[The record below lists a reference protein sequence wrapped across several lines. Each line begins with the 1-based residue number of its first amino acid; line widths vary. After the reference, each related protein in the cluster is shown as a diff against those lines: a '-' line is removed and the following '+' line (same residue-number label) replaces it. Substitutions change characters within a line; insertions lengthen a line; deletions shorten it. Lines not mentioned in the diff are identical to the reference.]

1 MKIFFWILFLLLAVF
16 IGVFIWFKLYQIPY
30 TKWIQKY
37 LSGVK
42 ISLGQAIGLHFKN
55 VPFGLIL
62 DEYTKAVKAGISDDV
77 TIDRLEKF
85 YLSRGDVPKIVN
97 ELVKAHKAGLKGV
110 SFEKLERHYLSQG
123 DIAEVVD
130 ALIILKNAQES
141 VRNGGAD
148 EEMED
153 YILSIEL
160 PFERAAAID
169 LAGRDVRQDVK
180 DSITP
185 RLLDSVDMEA
195 ITSDGFRVRTKVN
208 IIVQAQVEFIIGR
221 PGRDALIAKLEQ
233 AMLTAISTLT
243 KDTVI
248 KTPNEVEH
256 GLKTRTEIFAEVDRD
271 TSYKLVSVDVEKALL
286 MENVNASFEIK
297 KQELEL
303 KKLELLN
310 KQKMLEHELHHAHA
324 RTREQELRNDLIE
337 ARARVQTAFA
347 DALRDGKMSIE
358 EYEKLRNLQADTQ
371 MRQKL
376 VKSTEDDE
384 DLHV

>member
-1 MKIFFWILFLLLAVF
+1 MKIILWILFILLAIAVG
-16 IGVFIWFKLYQIPY
+16 IIIWFKLYQIPF
-30 TKWIQKY
+30 TKWLQKY

-42 ISLGQAIGLHFKN
+42 ISLVQAVGIHLKN

-62 DEYTKAVKAGISDDV
+62 DEYTKALKSGIAHDV
-77 TIDRLEKF
+77 TVEKLERL
-85 YLSRGDVPKIVN
+85 YLSRGDATKVVN
-97 ELVKAHKAGLKGV
+97 ELVKAHKAGLQEV
-110 SFEKLERHYLSQG
+110 TFDKLERHQLSHG

-130 ALIILKNAQES
+130 ALIILKNAQDS

-148 EEMED
+148 EEMEH
-153 YILSIEL
+153 YLLGIKL

-185 RLLDSVDMEA
+185 RLLESVDMEA

-233 AMLTAISTLT
+233 AMITAIGILD
-243 KDTVI
+243 KDIVI
-248 KTPNEVEH
+248 KRPNEVENN
-256 GLKTRTEIFAEVDRD
+256 LKSNTDIFEEVDRD

-286 MENVNASFEIK
+286 LENVNANFEIK

-303 KKLELLN
+303 KKMEILN
-310 KQKMLEHELHHAHA
+310 KQKLLETELHHAHA
-324 RTREQELRNDLIE
+324 RSREQDLRNELIE
-337 ARARVQTAFA
+337 ARAKVQTAIA
-347 DALRDGKMSIE
+347 DSLRDGKMTVD

-371 MRQKL
+371 MRQNMANAP
-376 VKSTEDDE
+376 TDEDDV
-384 DLHV
+384 H